1 MRSALRPGP
10 GPGAREGGR
19 SCGRDCRCPAA
30 ARGDPDAGCQ
40 APGRDPMT
48 SSPGGGDHAPAEDTG
63 SLLDPCGGGL
73 RDGAQELTRV
83 RRGRADRTRP
93 RSSVRGRREA
103 SWGLKRVRVSG
114 AGGGLAQ
121 TWKAPT
127 FDLGCSWRALFFSQ
141 MTKRERDPFTPF
153 LTAKAENVHS
163 FSMALKF
170 GVCLSVPE
178 CCGLDP
184 E

>member
-63 SLLDPCGGGL
+63 SLLDPCGGGR
-73 RDGAQELTRV
+73 RDEAQELTRV

-103 SWGLKRVRVSG
+103 SWGLKRDRVSG

-141 MTKRERDPFTPF
+141 MTKRERPLHPRPDSQSGKCPFFFHGP
-153 LTAKAENVHS
+153 EVW
-163 FSMALKF
+163 
-170 GVCLSVPE
+170 CLFVSPRVLWARP
-178 CCGLDP
+178 
-184 E
+184 